1 MARGKAHPPEL
12 KAMVL
17 ASLAAGTSPAEV
29 ARQFELDLSI
39 ISRWGKQIPQVLQ
52 AVATQKKRD
61 FGDMLGSYLE
71 ELIKTAVEQQK
82 HFRDKEWL
90 QRQNAADIAVL
101 HGVSID
107 KGIRLFEAANRA
119 QEAES

>member
-29 ARQFELDLSI
+29 ARQFELDLST

-119 QEAES
+119 QEAER

>member
-52 AVATQKKRD
+52 AVATQKNRD
-61 FGDMLGSYLE
+61 FGNMLGSYLE

>member
-1 MARGKAHPPEL
+1 
-12 KAMVL
+12 MVL

-52 AVATQKKRD
+52 AVATQKNRD
-61 FGDMLGSYLE
+61 FGNMLGSYLE

>member
-12 KAMVL
+12 KAIVL

-29 ARQFELDLSI
+29 ARQFELDLST